1 MSDPNTYLVDDADA
15 RVRYSAGW
23 EQMGGGN
30 EYNQTTH
37 YTFTAGASFTFTF
50 VGEIDSTLQLGRVLN
65 IDGF

>member
-37 YTFTAGASFTFTF
+37 YTFTAGASFTFSF
-50 VGEIDSTLQLGRVLN
+50 VGEIDS
-65 IDGF
+65 IP